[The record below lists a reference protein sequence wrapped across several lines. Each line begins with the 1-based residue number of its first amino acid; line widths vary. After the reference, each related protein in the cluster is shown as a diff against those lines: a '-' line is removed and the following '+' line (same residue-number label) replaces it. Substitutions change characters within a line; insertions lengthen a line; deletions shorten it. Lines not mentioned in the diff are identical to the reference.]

1 MNSKAREESSLSSW
15 LAGMSSQKRPIK
27 FHISLNAEEKEQVR
41 RMAAENNL
49 TMAELFRVKT
59 LKHQLPRRVTRIA
72 GLTYWE
78 LTKIGD
84 SLSQIAKAALANA
97 TIPSEETPIVVD
109 RELLNQT
116 RNLLS
121 QVRREL
127 TDLDFMAEM
136 EEEL

>member
-1 MNSKAREESSLSSW
+1 
-15 LAGMSSQKRPIK
+15 MSSHKRPIK
-27 FHISLNAEEKEQVR
+27 FHISLSAEEKEQVR

-49 TMAELFRVKT
+49 TMAELFRAKT
-59 LKHQLPRRVTRIA
+59 LKNQLPRRVTRIA

-78 LTKIGD
+78 LTKIGN
-84 SLSQIAKAALANA
+84 SLNQIAKALLSNPPA
-97 TIPSEETPIVVD
+97 PDKETPIVVD

-127 TDLDFMAEM
+127 VDLNFLTEI
-136 EEEL
+136 EEEP

>member
-1 MNSKAREESSLSSW
+1 
-15 LAGMSSQKRPIK
+15 MSSHKRPIK
-27 FHISLNAEEKEQVR
+27 FHISLSAEEKEQVR

-49 TMAELFRVKT
+49 TMAELFRAKT
-59 LKHQLPRRVTRIA
+59 LKNQLPRRVSRIA

-84 SLSQIAKAALANA
+84 SLSQIAKAVLAKA
-97 TIPSEETPIVVD
+97 TTPSEETPIVID

-127 TDLDFMAEM
+127 VDLDFLTEI
-136 EEEL
+136 EEEP

>member
-1 MNSKAREESSLSSW
+1 
-15 LAGMSSQKRPIK
+15 MSSQKRPIK
-27 FHISLNAEEKEQVR
+27 FHISLNIEEKEQVR
-41 RMAAENNL
+41 RIAAENNL

-59 LKHQLPRRVTRIA
+59 LKNQLPQRVTRIA

-78 LTKIGD
+78 LTKISD
-84 SLSQIAKAALANA
+84 SLSQVAKAIA
-97 TIPSEETPIVVD
+97 TTPPQETPVVMD

>member
-1 MNSKAREESSLSSW
+1 MFTIF

-59 LKHQLPRRVTRIA
+59 LKNQLPQRVTRIA

-78 LTKIGD
+78 LTKISD
-84 SLSQIAKAALANA
+84 SLSQVAKAIA
-97 TIPSEETPIVVD
+97 TIPPQETPVVID
-109 RELLNQT
+109 RELLNQI

-127 TDLDFMAEM
+127 TDLDFMAEI